1 MRSHGTGQHNSAMGK
16 IRGGPE
22 GQHPSLYH
30 SHLSTVLSI
39 LSLQSPAPI
48 ASGRSQLCSPS
59 LTKGQNSQARR
70 DLEQL
75 RQDGSSK
82 QELRESSNHTA
93 QTQPHHL
100 KTRAVSQA
108 HCGWDGGGDVEGG
121 QTICP
126 VDFQFNVRV
135 GFLESM
141 RLL

>member
-1 MRSHGTGQHNSAMGK
+1 MRSHGIGQHNSAMGK

-39 LSLQSPAPI
+39 LSPQSPAPI

-82 QELRESSNHTA
+82 QELRGTVKPHSTDTTA
-93 QTQPHHL
+93 SFKNTCCQPSTL
-100 KTRAVSQA
+100 WR
-108 HCGWDGGGDVEGG
+108 GWGGG

-126 VDFQFNVRV
+126 VDFQFSVRV
-135 GFLESM
+135 GFLEGM